1 MMEWQAV
8 SSSNVAEIGYDKETN
23 TLGLRFKNNSEY
35 HYPNVPESVFT
46 ELQQADSIGKYVN
59 SNIKYTYSFRK
70 VR

>member
-8 SSSNVAEIGYDKETN
+8 SSSNVEKIGYDKDTQ
-23 TLGLRFKNNSEY
+23 TLGLEFKNSSIYE
-35 HYPNVPESVFT
+35 YPNVPESVFL
-46 ELQQADSIGKYVN
+46 ELQQADSVGKYVN